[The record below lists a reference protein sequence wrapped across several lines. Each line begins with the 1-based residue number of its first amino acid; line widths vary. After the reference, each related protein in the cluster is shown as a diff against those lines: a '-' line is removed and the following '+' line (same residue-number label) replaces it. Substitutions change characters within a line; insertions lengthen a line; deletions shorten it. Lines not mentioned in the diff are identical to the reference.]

1 MSPVLTLILALL
13 LTLVIEVP
21 IGSLMIRSKSAVIPL
36 ILINILTNP
45 ALNALL
51 MILFTLTVSYTAYW
65 ITMVIGEIAV
75 FIGEGFLIRAL
86 CDIPIKR
93 AFIIS
98 TVINAASFL
107 LGSAIL

>member
-21 IGSLMIRSKSAVIPL
+21 IGSLMIRSKNAVIPL

-51 MILFTLTVSYTAYW
+51 MILFALTESYTVYW
-65 ITMVIGEIAV
+65 IAVAIGEIIV
-75 FIGEGFLIRAL
+75 IFGERFLIRAL
-86 CDIPIKR
+86 CDIPLKR
-93 AFIIS
+93 SMIIS
-98 TVINAASFL
+98 IVINAASFL